1 MATSKNFCSRSDG
14 LDNLGKSGKEWGD
27 VYAKNLHI
35 TETVDLP
42 ADFVNDVLAKKLSPI
57 IVVTTLTGS
66 TVTATK
72 GTTTVKGAENGSTG
86 KFTIEV
92 PSLGD
97 WIVTAT
103 KSSGVSFTN
112 SKTVTVAEIKEYDVE
127 VPHGV
132 RYGYRIKKSE
142 SDPYGRVEYLYD
154 AVGFTP
160 AKMNFTSGTF
170 DYGDWGDVWFVTK
183 NKPCMLKYDGTVDY
197 YLNPNNYAY
206 KENGASSDVT
216 NTGYSGNAMASF
228 PLCWVYR
235 YEDDNY
241 QYEIVSNI
249 KYDDNY
255 KAYAHTKSDGTIAD
269 YFYWGLFSGSDGSSS
284 AKMRSLSGRTPMK
297 SNTATV
303 EVTASKLNGSGWY
316 THTWSQKELI
326 RTLLTLMGKS
336 TNSQAIYGNG
346 NCRSASSDS
355 VLSTGSLISKGQ
367 FWGTSANSTSQ
378 VKAFHVERIW
388 GDQWD
393 RLAGIIYNDNQMYIK
408 MTPEGQGYRI
418 NDMVGY
424 TNTGI
429 SISGSSGGYISS
441 TVCTEYGM
449 IPNTVSGSST
459 TYFADGC
466 WYASGLCYGLTG
478 ASAAHSSGFGGSAA
492 LCVDYGPSNSNW
504 NYGACLSFI

>member
-1 MATSKNFCSRSDG
+1 MATSKNFCSRTDG

-42 ADFVNDVLAKKLSPI
+42 AEFVNDVLAKKLSPI
-57 IVVTTLTGS
+57 IVVTTLNGS

-72 GTTTVKGAENGSTG
+72 GTTTVKGAESGTTG

-97 WIVTAT
+97 WTVTAT
-103 KSSGVSFTN
+103 NSGDVSFTN
-112 SKTVTVAEIKEYDVE
+112 SKTVTVAEIKEYDIE

-154 AVGFTP
+154 AVGLTP

-170 DYGDWGDVWFVTK
+170 DYGDWGDMWFVTK
-183 NKPCMLKYDGTVDY
+183 NKPCMMKYDGTVDY
-197 YLNPNNYAY
+197 YLNPNDYSY
-206 KENGASSDVT
+206 KENGTSSDVA
-216 NTGYSGNAMASF
+216 NTSYDGNAMASF

-235 YEDDNY
+235 YEDDDY

-255 KAYAHTKSDGTIAD
+255 KAYAHTKADGTISD
-269 YFYWGLFSGSDGSSS
+269 YFYWGLFSGSDGSST

-297 SNTATV
+297 TNTATV
-303 EVTASKLNGSGWY
+303 EVTASKLNGDGWY
-316 THTWSQKELI
+316 THTWSQQQLI
-326 RTLLTLMGKS
+326 RTLLILMGKS
-336 TNSQAIYGNG
+336 TNCQAVYGNG
-346 NCRSASSDS
+346 NCRSASSDA
-355 VLSTGSLISKGQ
+355 VLTTGTLKAKGQ

-378 VKAFHVERIW
+378 VKAFHIERIW

-393 RLAGIIYNDNQMYIK
+393 RLAGIIYNNNQIYIK

-418 NDMVGY
+418 NDVVGY

-429 SISGSSGGYISS
+429 SISGSSGGYINA

-459 TYFADGC
+459 TYYADGC
-466 WYASGLCYGLTG
+466 WFASGLMYGAVG
-478 ASAAHSSGFGGSAA
+478 ACAADSSGIGGPLALRVDLAPSYAYWSFGS
-492 LCVDYGPSNSNW
+492 
-504 NYGACLSFI
+504 CLSFN